1 MKTGVLTSGV
11 SGDFEHAL
19 AVIRED
25 GFRYVE
31 IQFAWGVEDGSR
43 TPIQEEKIR
52 QLLNRYGMQCTAVM
66 RNLFSGLRLDETSLD
81 SRAYRASLDMLR
93 STAALA
99 RSYGCTLTRINAFDR
114 HAVLFGDG
122 GAEKH
127 LTAGNKS
134 WARYLRLMEPVCQ
147 IAEDEGIDIMIETG
161 TGSLLHTAALM
172 RRALDELGCSRLYAL
187 WDPANCLYTGERPYP
202 DGYEILRGR
211 IAEIHIKDIRFRREL
226 ASVTY
231 CPVGQGMMTQYLD
244 DLAAAL
250 RRDAFAGGVILEN
263 QVTPSGGTEEDGYRL
278 SVPVFRTI
286 FGRS

>member
-172 RRALDELGCSRLYAL
+172 RRAAACTHSGIRQTACIRASGPIRMVMRSCGAGSLKSISRISA
-187 WDPANCLYTGERPYP
+187 
-202 DGYEILRGR
+202 
-211 IAEIHIKDIRFRREL
+211 
-226 ASVTY
+226 
-231 CPVGQGMMTQYLD
+231 
-244 DLAAAL
+244 
-250 RRDAFAGGVILEN
+250 
-263 QVTPSGGTEEDGYRL
+263 SGGSWRA
-278 SVPVFRTI
+278 
-286 FGRS
+286 